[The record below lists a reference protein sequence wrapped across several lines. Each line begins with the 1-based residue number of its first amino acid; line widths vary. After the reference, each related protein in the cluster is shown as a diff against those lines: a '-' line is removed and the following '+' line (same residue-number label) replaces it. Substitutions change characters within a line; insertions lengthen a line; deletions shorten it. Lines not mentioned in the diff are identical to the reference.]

1 MTFDIGSSPR
11 QTDRPEL
18 SRRILTRMVQTARRE
33 SRADIES
40 SFRTSHP
47 DQDHPAHD
55 RHGPDIDAAM
65 FARERKSTFR
75 TKTMIGENEHR
86 EERKSKTKKDRR
98 KTIQE
103 ETRKKTTTKKKKEPQ
118 PRQKDRRNQNR
129 PQNKNYKHKKETTR
143 VLHPASRL
151 TPGNGGIPP
160 FLSVVLINV
169 RVLARYR

>member
-1 MTFDIGSSPR
+1 
-11 QTDRPEL
+11 
-18 SRRILTRMVQTARRE
+18 
-33 SRADIES
+33 
-40 SFRTSHP
+40 
-47 DQDHPAHD
+47 
-55 RHGPDIDAAM
+55 M

-86 EERKSKTKKDRR
+86 EERIQERKTKTKKDRR

-118 PRQKDRRNQNR
+118 PRQKDRRSQNR

-160 FLSVVLINV
+160 FLRVILINV
-169 RVLARYR
+169 RVLTRYR

>member
-1 MTFDIGSSPR
+1 
-11 QTDRPEL
+11 
-18 SRRILTRMVQTARRE
+18 
-33 SRADIES
+33 
-40 SFRTSHP
+40 
-47 DQDHPAHD
+47 
-55 RHGPDIDAAM
+55 M

-86 EERKSKTKKDRR
+86 EEKIQERKTKTKKDRR

-160 FLSVVLINV
+160 FLRVILINV
-169 RVLARYR
+169 RVLTRYR

>member
-1 MTFDIGSSPR
+1 
-11 QTDRPEL
+11 
-18 SRRILTRMVQTARRE
+18 
-33 SRADIES
+33 
-40 SFRTSHP
+40 
-47 DQDHPAHD
+47 
-55 RHGPDIDAAM
+55 M

-86 EERKSKTKKDRR
+86 EEKIQERKTKTKKDRR

-151 TPGNGGIPP
+151 TPKTAEYRRFMGAVNS
-160 FLSVVLINV
+160 LSGF
-169 RVLARYR
+169 

>member
-18 SRRILTRMVQTARRE
+18 SRRILTRMVQAARRE

-75 TKTMIGENEHR
+75 AKTMIGENEHR
-86 EERKSKTKKDRR
+86 EERIQERKTKTKKDRR

-151 TPGNGGIPP
+151 TPENGGIPP
-160 FLSVVLINV
+160 F
-169 RVLARYR
+169 YGCC

>member
-11 QTDRPEL
+11 QTDRPRIEPAHPDPYGPNCAKREP
-18 SRRILTRMVQTARRE
+18 SRYRILVP
-33 SRADIES
+33 D
-40 SFRTSHP
+40 FPPP

-86 EERKSKTKKDRR
+86 EERIQERKTKTKKDRR

-151 TPGNGGIPP
+151 TPKT
-160 FLSVVLINV
+160 
-169 RVLARYR
+169 AEYRRFMGEIRRISGF

>member
-1 MTFDIGSSPR
+1 
-11 QTDRPEL
+11 
-18 SRRILTRMVQTARRE
+18 
-33 SRADIES
+33 
-40 SFRTSHP
+40 
-47 DQDHPAHD
+47 
-55 RHGPDIDAAM
+55 M

-86 EERKSKTKKDRR
+86 EERIQERKTKTKKDRR

-151 TPGNGGIPP
+151 TPENGGIPP
-160 FLSVVLINV
+160 F
-169 RVLARYR
+169 YGCC

>member
-1 MTFDIGSSPR
+1 
-11 QTDRPEL
+11 
-18 SRRILTRMVQTARRE
+18 
-33 SRADIES
+33 
-40 SFRTSHP
+40 
-47 DQDHPAHD
+47 
-55 RHGPDIDAAM
+55 M

-86 EERKSKTKKDRR
+86 EGRIQERKTKTKKDRR

-129 PQNKNYKHKKETTR
+129 PQNKNYKHKKETTG

-160 FLSVVLINV
+160 FLRVILINV
-169 RVLARYR
+169 RVLTRYR

>member
-47 DQDHPAHD
+47 PDQDHPAHD

-86 EERKSKTKKDRR
+86 EEKIQERKTKTKKDRR

-151 TPGNGGIPP
+151 TPKT
-160 FLSVVLINV
+160 
-169 RVLARYR
+169 AEYRRFMGEIRRISGF